1 MEIKKGINQTQQLP
15 KLAPF
20 KWPRIDLAIFAIFAI
35 IGVVAG
41 LNFP

>member
-20 KWPRIDLAIFAIFAI
+20 KWPRIDFAIFAI